1 MNSIDL
7 HGIKHRDAASIID
20 SFISQNKDNLPIE
33 VITGNSI
40 DMQSILRKVVN
51 NYNLKMEPTTYVNLG
66 SYVITNK

>member
-7 HGIKHRDAASIID
+7 HGVRHRDATNMID
-20 SFISQNKDNLPIE
+20 SFIRQNKDNLPIE
-33 VITGNSI
+33 IITGNSI

-51 NYNLKMEPTTYVNLG
+51 NYNLKMEPSTYVNLG

>member
-7 HGIKHRDAASIID
+7 HGIKHRDATSIID
-20 SFISQNKDNLPIE
+20 SFIRQNKDNLPIE

-51 NYNLKMEPTTYVNLG
+51 NYNLKIPLHSKGT
-66 SYVITNK
+66 SQPKSCSC